1 MRNKWILV
9 VVAVCVLTVAG
20 CGVNK
25 SYRIDD
31 GTTRSEGILTVN
43 GSIKIGS
50 DCRIGGNCTTVNG
63 RIEVGDRTQVEEL
76 KTVNGRITVGEDCL
90 IDGDLGT
97 VNGRARCGSGSR
109 ITGDVGTVNGDITLD
124 GARVEHDVTTVNGD
138 VELSAGAF
146 VGGDIVSAG
155 GSKSASTVEI
165 RIADGS
171 IVAGDVRVK
180 GKRKVRVVFCGGGEV
195 QGKIQG
201 AEVVRE
207 DESPKTI
214 EPQSQEDE
222 SKKE

>member
-1 MRNKWILV
+1 MRNRWILI
-9 VVAVCVLTVAG
+9 VVAVAVLTGAG

-31 GTTRSEGILTVN
+31 GTTRAEGILTVN
-43 GSIKIGS
+43 GSIRIGS
-50 DCRIGGNCTTVNG
+50 DCTIGGNCTTVNG
-63 RIEVGDRTQVEEL
+63 RVEVGDRTRAEEL

-97 VNGRARCGSGSR
+97 VNGRVNCGSGSR
-109 ITGDVGTVNGDITLD
+109 ITGEVGTVNGDITLA

-146 VGGDIVSAG
+146 VGGDIVISG
-155 GSKSASTVEI
+155 TSKSGSAIEI

-171 IVAGDVRVK
+171 VVAGDVRVK
-180 GKRKVRVVFCGGGEV
+180 SKRKVQVVLSGGGEV

-207 DESPKTI
+207 DETTEMI
-214 EPQSQEDE
+214 EP
-222 SKKE
+222 